1 LREQPAGRRPHAG
14 RARVQQA
21 GTPSEPGD
29 ELRVGDVA
37 LTVEQTDGATITRLL
52 VRFPQPAA

>member
-1 LREQPAGRRPHAG
+1 VLVFNRPGRRP
-14 RARVQQA
+14 
-21 GTPSEPGD
+21 EPGD